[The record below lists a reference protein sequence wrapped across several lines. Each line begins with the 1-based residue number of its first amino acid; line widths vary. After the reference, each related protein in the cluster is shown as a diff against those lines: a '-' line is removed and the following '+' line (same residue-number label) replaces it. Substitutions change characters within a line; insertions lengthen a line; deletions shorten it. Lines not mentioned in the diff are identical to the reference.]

1 MIKKFL
7 VVALFTAVTLSVAP
21 PTSAVSV
28 AAGTSSSV
36 QTSKRLDELG
46 ERLTN
51 KYYALLQSKDIR
63 GLREFLSPAFQL
75 QRANGT
81 GADRSE
87 YLADLP
93 TISDFAVS
101 DLVTTRVGDT
111 LVVRFVATVAGS
123 VDGSGFTPGPAPRI
137 STYVRNDGRWRLV
150 SHANFNT
157 LQG

>member
-51 KYYALLQSKDIR
+51 KYYTLLQSKDIR